1 MASFRK
7 KATAIFLIFS
17 FLSLFP
23 AFSYAAGQNP
33 IRSKYF
39 TIYYYEG
46 CDLARIANTLNARY
60 FLGADIL
67 SGGAKSG
74 DMDSI
79 IANLMDFIYLQ
90 VSDILDIHIYSFD
103 AVIKI
108 TPDSSEVSAIIEKYS
123 GRSASVPSFYNASEN
138 IIYISSADLTLGM
151 FAHEIA
157 HAIICH
163 YFVVAPP
170 AKVQEVL
177 TGYVEYSIRKATGT
191 LSELRR

>member
-1 MASFRK
+1 MAFSKK
-7 KATAIFLIFS
+7 KATAVFLIFS
-17 FLSLFP
+17 FLSLFS
-23 AFSYAAGQNP
+23 ATSYAAGQNP
-33 IRSKYF
+33 IHSKYF
-39 TIYYYEG
+39 TVYYYEG
-46 CDLARIANTLNARY
+46 CDLTRVANTLNARY

-67 SGGAKSG
+67 SGGARSG

-103 AVIKI
+103 AAIKI
-108 TPDSSEVSAIIEKYS
+108 TPDSSEPSAIVEKYS
-123 GRSASVPSFYNASEN
+123 GRSVSVPSFYNASEN

-151 FAHEIA
+151 LAHEMA
-157 HAIICH
+157 HAVISH

-191 LSELRR
+191 LSEVRR